1 MLYELTIFGI
11 KPNQLGPVLAIL
23 PDSVPAASKNG
34 RLLGCFT
41 CELGVLNRIAILA
54 AYPDA
59 HAIQAHRAALLDR
72 GDLYGV
78 TQHLASFDRATFQ
91 PFPFMSDIEPGAYGP
106 FYEIRSYGLA
116 AGGLAD
122 TSEAWGKVFERRN
135 QISKLLM
142 VMSSLDTVPMRMV
155 HLWPYRS
162 LDERMAARAQGSK
175 EGIWPPPGGSG
186 HLLSLQSD
194 IFLPTAF
201 SPLK

>member
-1 MLYELTIFGI
+1 MPFQFGPPIVYNGRWAFLKAYQPVRPRHSGVRNSRFVAVAGRPMLYELTILGI

-91 PFPFMSDIEPGAYGP
+91 PFPFMSDLEPGAYGP
-106 FYEIRSYGLA
+106 FYE
-116 AGGLAD
+116 
-122 TSEAWGKVFERRN
+122 
-135 QISKLLM
+135 
-142 VMSSLDTVPMRMV
+142 
-155 HLWPYRS
+155 
-162 LDERMAARAQGSK
+162 
-175 EGIWPPPGGSG
+175 
-186 HLLSLQSD
+186 
-194 IFLPTAF
+194 
-201 SPLK
+201 